1 MGSSTSGLYSTVTHG
16 SSSLPDSY
24 EDETFEIGRSLG
36 AAAMNYD
43 IRDPQTGRFYKFAE
57 GTKITDVV
65 TFAGK
70 GTNKSLR
77 REVVR
82 GLTREFG
89 GKPSDWKHSKGIGTI
104 DRDYKYQDAEVHW
117 FENRGTKVGFKIKEW
132 L

>member
-1 MGSSTSGLYSTVTHG
+1 MGSSNSGLYATVTHG
-16 SSSLPDSY
+16 EPPLPDSY
-24 EDETFEIGRSLG
+24 EDEPSEIGRSLG

-43 IRDPQTGRFYKFAE
+43 VRDPKTGRYYRFAE

-70 GTNKSLR
+70 GTGKSLR
-77 REVVR
+77 REVVS

-89 GKPSDWKHSKGIGTI
+89 GRPSDWKHSKGIGTI
-104 DRDYKYQDAEVHW
+104 DRGYKYQDAEVHW
-117 FENRGTKVGFKIKEW
+117 FENKGAKVGFKIKEW